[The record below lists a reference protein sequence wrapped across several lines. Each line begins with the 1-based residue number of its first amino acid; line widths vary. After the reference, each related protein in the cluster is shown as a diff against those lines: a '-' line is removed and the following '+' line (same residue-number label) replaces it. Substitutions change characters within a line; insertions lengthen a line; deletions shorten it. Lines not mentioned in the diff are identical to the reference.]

1 MVEKI
6 GSVEL
11 VLDDYPGADLYS
23 DGNVED
29 LLVEIARRTDP
40 ANFDKVVA
48 QEESWPVMYHFS
60 SARQN
65 ILRHFPFTREM
76 KVLEVGSGC
85 GAITGAITANAGQVD
100 CVELSRK
107 RSLVNAYRNKDADNL
122 RIFLGNYEDVEKH
135 LPNDYDVIT
144 LIGVFEYA
152 SSYIKSPEPYVEFL
166 QQILRHLK
174 PGGKVIMAIENRL
187 GLKYFA
193 GCTEDHTGNYFEGI
207 EGYNHTRRARTVSK
221 PGLEKVIAAAGAKEW
236 KFFYPYP
243 DYKFPTVIFSDEN
256 LPKPGSLSDNIRN
269 FDRRRLVLFD
279 EKEAFDSLIQDGL
292 FPLFSNSFLVEITGK

>member
-6 GSVEL
+6 GKVEL
-11 VLDDYPGADLYS
+11 ILDDYPGVDLYS

-29 LLVEIARRTDP
+29 LLVEIAKTTHPSD
-40 ANFDKVVA
+40 FDCVVA
-48 QEESWPVMYHFS
+48 REESWPVMYHFS

-65 ILRHFPFTREM
+65 ILRHYPFTRQM
-76 KVLEVGSGC
+76 KVLEIGAGC
-85 GAITGAITANAGQVD
+85 GAVTGAILPKAGQVD
-100 CVELSRK
+100 CVDLSKK
-107 RSLVNAYRNKDADNL
+107 RSMVNALRHRDADNL
-122 RIFLGNYEDVEKH
+122 RIFLGNFEDVEKH
-135 LPNDYDVIT
+135 IPADYDIIT

-152 SSYIKSPEPYVEFL
+152 SSYIKGAHPYEEFL
-166 QQILRHLK
+166 KQIMRHLG
-174 PGGKVIMAIENRL
+174 PGGKILMAIENRL

-207 EGYNHTRRARTVSK
+207 EGYGHTKRAKTFSK
-221 PGLEKVIAAAGAKEW
+221 PGLEKVLEAAGAKGW
-236 KFFYPYP
+236 RFFYPYP
-243 DYKFPTVIFSDEN
+243 DYKFPTVIYSDEN

-292 FPLFSNSFLVEITGK
+292 FPLFSNSFLVEIEG